1 MPNGA
6 PMSIDPWPEPV
17 HEVDGQRARL
27 ERRLA
32 VGGFSILIGVGGLIL
47 WVVYGGLAAVVS
59 GVIIL
64 GGAVVLVGLWFLLSL
79 MEWWAN
85 RPSN

>member
-1 MPNGA
+1 MT
-6 PMSIDPWPEPV
+6 IDPGPEPV
-17 HEVDGQRARL
+17 HEADRQRARM

-32 VGGFSILIGVGGLIL
+32 VGGFSILIGVGGSIL
-47 WVVYGGLAAVVS
+47 LVMSGGIAAVVS

-64 GGAVVLVGLWFLLSL
+64 GGALVLAGLWFLLSL

-85 RPSN
+85 RPSP

>member
-1 MPNGA
+1 M
-6 PMSIDPWPEPV
+6 
-17 HEVDGQRARL
+17 

-32 VGGFSILIGVGGLIL
+32 VGGFAILVGVGGLIL
-47 WVVYGGLAAVVS
+47 LVMYGGIAAVVS

-64 GGAVVLVGLWFLLSL
+64 GGAIVLAGLWFLLSL

-85 RPSN
+85 RPSP